1 MWIETVFRDWQSGGF
16 HLDQCGMEDR
26 ARVARL
32 LIVLA
37 IGYLWLVS
45 VGRWVVKKGYRK
57 LIDDGTRRNWHFS
70 LFQLGVGW
78 MERLHSFTL
87 PLPLILYLYT

>member
-16 HLDQCGMEDR
+16 HLDETGIDDR
-26 ARVARL
+26 ERLARL

-37 IGYLWLVS
+37 LAYLWLVS
-45 VGRWVVKKGYRK
+45 LGRWGVKRGYRRR
-57 LIDDGTRRNWHFS
+57 IDDGSARQWHFS

-78 MERLHSFTL
+78 MERLHSFTQRVPVL
-87 PLPLILYLYT
+87 LYLYM